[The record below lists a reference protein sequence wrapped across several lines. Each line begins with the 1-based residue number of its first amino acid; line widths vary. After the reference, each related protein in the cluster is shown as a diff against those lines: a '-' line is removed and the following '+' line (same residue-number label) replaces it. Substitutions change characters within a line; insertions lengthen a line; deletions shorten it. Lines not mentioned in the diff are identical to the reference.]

1 MRRSRKSEFRSA
13 VNEGMKHA
21 FFEVTYLDIN
31 EAVEAKKHIA
41 IISAGV
47 ADKHWA
53 EYRNK
58 CQSLDD
64 AQVWGEVCGRDAWS
78 DEDMEKVAQLAKIET
93 RL

>member
-13 VNEGMKHA
+13 VNEGMKHV
-21 FFEVTYLDIN
+21 FFEVIYLDIN

-53 EYRNK
+53 EYRDK

-64 AQVWGEVCGRDAWS
+64 AKVWGEVFGRDAWT
-78 DEDMEKVAQLAKIET
+78 DEDMEKVAQMAKIET